1 MAKKSYELKDLIIDA
16 CDTYDEQIE
25 HYNDEN
31 DAVHEIAD
39 GAVPI
44 YYYDIGQ
51 YAAHNSWLMTEIPDI
66 NPNGNAHDQIQANI
80 YQAICEG
87 LYEHITE
94 KESKDE

>member
-25 HYNDEN
+25 HYDDEN

-51 YAAHNSWLMTEIPDI
+51 YAAHNRWLMTETPEI
-66 NPNGNAHDQIQANI
+66 NPNGNVYEQIQANI

-87 LYEHITE
+87 LYEHIDE
-94 KESKDE
+94 KENKDK

>member
-1 MAKKSYELKDLIIDA
+1 MAKKTYELKDLIIDA

-25 HYNDEN
+25 HYDDEN

-51 YAAHNSWLMTEIPDI
+51 YAAHNRWLMTETPEI
-66 NPNGNAHDQIQANI
+66 NPNGNVYEQIQANI

-87 LYEHITE
+87 LYEHIDE
-94 KESKDE
+94 KENKDK